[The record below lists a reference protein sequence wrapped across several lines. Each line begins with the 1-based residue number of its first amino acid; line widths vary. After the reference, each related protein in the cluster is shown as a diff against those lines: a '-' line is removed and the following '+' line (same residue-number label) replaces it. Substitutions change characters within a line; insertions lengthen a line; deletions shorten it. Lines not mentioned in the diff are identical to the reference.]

1 MFALITRYTR
11 PLEEVEQH
19 LEGHV
24 AWIAVHADAGRIL
37 LTARQVP
44 REGGLILASAESRER
59 VEEMIRADPFVTAGV
74 AEYEI
79 LELEVRRTAPG
90 LERLLEA

>member
-11 PLEEVEQH
+11 PLEEVERH
-19 LEGHV
+19 LDGHV
-24 AWIAVHADAGRIL
+24 AWIAGHAEAGRML
-37 LTARQVP
+37 LTARLVP
-44 REGGLILASAESRER
+44 REGGLILVSAESRAR
-59 VEEMIRADPFVTAGV
+59 VEEMIRDDPFVTAGV